1 MSSDAQAQ
9 ISFFVEGQIEASPL
23 QDVSRV
29 ERWLTTLATR
39 RDAEILALTFI
50 LADDDYILNINRDYL
65 DHDFYTDI
73 ITFPYR
79 QGEVLEADI
88 FISIDRVK
96 DNATQQG
103 EPYLRELRRVIAHG
117 VLHLLGYRDK
127 TSEEQKAMRMAEESA
142 LTLYDELEA

>member
-127 TSEEQKAMRMAEESA
+127 TSEEQKAMRMAEEAA